1 MTNVSISKV
10 QRNMVGR
17 TTASL
22 GLIDLDNDAQITEI
36 AASIRVLR
44 EMIEEHSAHEH
55 EFFHPLIAA
64 ADPEIVVLLRRTAR
78 GKRAPI

>member
-1 MTNVSISKV
+1 MMMSISEYDPNVSISKV

-36 AASIRVLR
+36 AARFAFSV
-44 EMIEEHSAHEH
+44 
-55 EFFHPLIAA
+55 
-64 ADPEIVVLLRRTAR
+64 
-78 GKRAPI
+78 K